1 MFNNSMF
8 NNNSQYGN
16 RNRNTN
22 TNTNINRN
30 RKRVINSYLNNI
42 SNNNRQ
48 INSMLELM
56 KNNEQMLSILIN
68 EEFNLN
74 ETENSNNLDTN
85 LNNNNQ
91 PNRNNNSNINLNT
104 PQNTPSNTPP
114 NNDINN
120 LYSMLNQTRENIFN
134 TNLDQL
140 FSSFSNNL
148 NVPNNLNENNIYTRH
163 FIIRNP
169 SAYSFFNNDDADF
182 LTPIVIR
189 PTQEQIN
196 NATEE
201 CIYSSIEDPPNSSC
215 PISLVPFQNNDLV
228 YKIKQCGHI
237 FFKNQ
242 LESWLH
248 ENTKC
253 PLCRYDIRD
262 YQN

>member
-1 MFNNSMF
+1 MFNNSQ
-8 NNNSQYGN
+8 NRNTN
-16 RNRNTN
+16 RNRN
-22 TNTNINRN
+22 RN
-30 RKRVINSYLNNI
+30 RVINTYLNNI

-68 EEFNLN
+68 DEFNLN
-74 ETENSNNLDTN
+74 ETEN
-85 LNNNNQ
+85 NNNQ
-91 PNRNNNSNINLNT
+91 PNSNNPNINLNT
-104 PQNTPSNTPP
+104 PHNTPSNTPSNMSS
-114 NNDINN
+114 NNDINT
-120 LYSMLNQTRENIFN
+120 LYSVLNQTRENIFN

-148 NVPNNLNENNIYTRH
+148 NRPNNLNVDNNLNENNIYTRH

-169 SAYSFFNNDDADF
+169 NTYSFFNNDDDDF
-182 LTPIVIR
+182 FNPIVIR

-201 CIYSSIEDPPNSSC
+201 CIFSSIIDPPNSSC
-215 PISLVPFQNNDLV
+215 PISLVQFQNNDTV
-228 YKIKQCGHI
+228 FKIKQCGHL

-242 LESWLH
+242 LENWLL

>member
-8 NNNSQYGN
+8 NNNMFNNLQYRNSN
-16 RNRNTN
+16 RIRN
-22 TNTNINRN
+22 
-30 RKRVINSYLNNI
+30 RVINSYLNNI
-42 SNNNRQ
+42 VNNNRQ

-56 KNNEQMLSILIN
+56 KNNEQILASLIN
-68 EEFNLN
+68 DEFNLN

-85 LNNNNQ
+85 LNNN
-91 PNRNNNSNINLNT
+91 PNVNSNTSPNIPPNT
-104 PQNTPSNTPP
+104 SLNTPP

-120 LYSMLNQTRENIFN
+120 LNNILNLTRENIFN
-134 TNLDQL
+134 SNLDQI
-140 FSSFSNNL
+140 FSNFSNNL
-148 NVPNNLNENNIYTRH
+148 NEPNNLNENNIYTRH

-201 CIYSSIEDPPNSSC
+201 CIFSSIIDPPNSSC
-215 PISLVPFQNNDLV
+215 PISLVPFQNNDMV

-242 LESWLH
+242 LENWLL

-262 YQN
+262 YQNY

>member
-1 MFNNSMF
+1 MF
-8 NNNSQYGN
+8 NNNMFNNNTPFRNTNTTRN
-16 RNRNTN
+16 RNRN
-22 TNTNINRN
+22 
-30 RKRVINSYLNNI
+30 RVINSYLNNI
-42 SNNNRQ
+42 VNNNRQ

-68 EEFNLN
+68 DEFNLN
-74 ETENSNNLDTN
+74 ETENG
-85 LNNNNQ
+85 NNQ
-91 PNRNNNSNINLNT
+91 PNSNNPNINLNT
-104 PQNTPSNTPP
+104 PQNTPP
-114 NNDINN
+114 NNDINT
-120 LYSMLNQTRENIFN
+120 LYSVLNQTRENIFN

-148 NVPNNLNENNIYTRH
+148 NVPNNLNESNNLNENNIYTRH

-169 SAYSFFNNDDADF
+169 GAYSFFNNEDADF

-201 CIYSSIEDPPNSSC
+201 CIFSSIIDPPNSSC
-215 PISLVPFQNNDLV
+215 PISLVHFQNNDMV

-242 LESWLH
+242 LESWLL

>member
-8 NNNSQYGN
+8 NNSQ
-16 RNRNTN
+16 NRNT
-22 TNTNINRN
+22 NRN
-30 RKRVINSYLNNI
+30 RKRVINTYLNNI

-74 ETENSNNLDTN
+74 ETENNSQPNSNN
-85 LNNNNQ
+85 
-91 PNRNNNSNINLNT
+91 PNINLNT
-104 PQNTPSNTPP
+104 PQNTPTNTPTNTP
-114 NNDINN
+114 LNNDINT
-120 LYSMLNQTRENIFN
+120 LYSVLNQTRENIFN

-148 NVPNNLNENNIYTRH
+148 NIDNNLNENNIYTRH

-201 CIYSSIEDPPNSSC
+201 CIFSSIIDPPNSSC
-215 PISLVPFQNNDLV
+215 PISLVHFQNNDIV
-228 YKIKQCGHI
+228 YKIKHCGHI

-242 LESWLH
+242 LENWLL

>member
-8 NNNSQYGN
+8 NNNSQN
-16 RNRNTN
+16 RNINTN
-22 TNTNINRN
+22 TNTNRN

-42 SNNNRQ
+42 VNNNRQ
-48 INSMLELM
+48 INSILELM
-56 KNNEQMLSILIN
+56 KNNEQMLANLIN
-68 EEFNLN
+68 DEFNLN
-74 ETENSNNLDTN
+74 ETENSNNQS
-85 LNNNNQ
+85 NNNI
-91 PNRNNNSNINLNT
+91 PNINLNT
-104 PQNTPSNTPP
+104 SQNTPSNTSP
-114 NNDINN
+114 NNDINT
-120 LYSMLNQTRENIFN
+120 LYSVLNQTRENIFN

-201 CIYSSIEDPPNSSC
+201 CIFSSIEDPPNSSC

-242 LESWLH
+242 LENWLH

>member
-1 MFNNSMF
+1 MK
-8 NNNSQYGN
+8 
-16 RNRNTN
+16 NTN
-22 TNTNINRN
+22 
-30 RKRVINSYLNNI
+30 RVINSYLNNVV
-42 SNNNRQ
+42 NNNRQ
-48 INSMLELM
+48 INSILELM
-56 KNNEQMLSILIN
+56 KNNEQVLSSLIN

-74 ETENSNNLDTN
+74 ETENSNQTN
-85 LNNNNQ
+85 TNN
-91 PNRNNNSNINLNT
+91 PNINLNI
-104 PQNTPSNTPP
+104 PQNTPQ
-114 NNDINN
+114 NNDFNN
-120 LYSMLNQTRENIFN
+120 LYSMLNLTRENIFN
-134 TNLDQL
+134 SNLDQL
-140 FSSFSNNL
+140 FSNFSNNL
-148 NVPNNLNENNIYTRH
+148 NEPNNLNENNIYTRH

-169 SAYSFFNNDDADF
+169 STYSFFNNDDADF

-201 CIYSSIEDPPNSSC
+201 CIFSSIIDPSNSSC
-215 PISLVPFQNNDLV
+215 PISLVPFQNNDMV

-242 LESWLH
+242 LENWLL

>member
-1 MFNNSMF
+1 MF
-8 NNNSQYGN
+8 NNNMFNNNTQFRNTYRN
-16 RNRNTN
+16 RNRNR
-22 TNTNINRN
+22 I
-30 RKRVINSYLNNI
+30 INSYLNNI
-42 SNNNRQ
+42 VNNNRQ
-48 INSMLELM
+48 INSMLEIM
-56 KNNEQMLSILIN
+56 KNNEQILASLIN

-74 ETENSNNLDTN
+74 ETENFNHLGTN
-85 LNNNNQ
+85 LNNNQ
-91 PNRNNNSNINLNT
+91 PNNNQSNNNPNINLNT
-104 PQNTPSNTPP
+104 SPNTPP

-120 LYSMLNQTRENIFN
+120 LYSMLNLTRENIFN

-140 FSSFSNNL
+140 FSNFSNNL
-148 NVPNNLNENNIYTRH
+148 NIPNNLNENNIYTRH

-169 SAYSFFNNDDADF
+169 SAYSFFNNDDSDF

-201 CIYSSIEDPPNSSC
+201 CIFGSIEEPPNSSC

-242 LESWLH
+242 LENWLL

-262 YQN
+262 YQNY